1 MYHQLYGF
9 DELTLGELISQS
21 YDSSEQKVSEKELQ
35 KAILAMQRRPVK
47 QTKET
52 VAVSENS
59 NEPSSNEHLTNAA
72 LQLIKEAQSIPP
84 MKYLEAI
91 KSEKG
96 GYVSKQEN
104 WLLQDLVSQSGL
116 SSSVINVLL
125 NYVLVIKNNA
135 SLNASYVNTVANE
148 WAQKKIAT
156 AEEAIQH
163 IRQISNQ
170 AKQSKQ
176 KKQTNYQTGKRN
188 VRREKLPDWVN
199 QPKDEKQISSE
210 KKAEIDR
217 RFKEYLAKRRV
228 TSNGRRRQRI
238 EEDHQQTQLSRKV
251 C

>member
-1 MYHQLYGF
+1 
-9 DELTLGELISQS
+9 
-21 YDSSEQKVSEKELQ
+21 
-35 KAILAMQRRPVK
+35 
-47 QTKET
+47 
-52 VAVSENS
+52 
-59 NEPSSNEHLTNAA
+59 NAA

-217 RFKEYLAKRRV
+217 RFKEYLAKKE
-228 TSNGRRRQRI
+228 GDI
-238 EEDHQQTQLSRKV
+238 
-251 C
+251 

>member
-1 MYHQLYGF
+1 
-9 DELTLGELISQS
+9 
-21 YDSSEQKVSEKELQ
+21 QKVSDKELQ

-125 NYVLVIKNNA
+125 NYVLVI
-135 SLNASYVNTVANE
+135 
-148 WAQKKIAT
+148 
-156 AEEAIQH
+156 
-163 IRQISNQ
+163 
-170 AKQSKQ
+170 
-176 KKQTNYQTGKRN
+176 
-188 VRREKLPDWVN
+188 
-199 QPKDEKQISSE
+199 
-210 KKAEIDR
+210 
-217 RFKEYLAKRRV
+217 
-228 TSNGRRRQRI
+228 
-238 EEDHQQTQLSRKV
+238 
-251 C
+251 